1 MNLEDLKTQGL
12 AFFEVNE
19 HITLVQGDGRGRNP
33 YCSAVLIQDQT
44 TALIDSGI
52 GHGPLRAL
60 LAAVKVDVLIN
71 SHSHP
76 DHLGG
81 NWIAAEQ
88 GCRILV
94 PQQAY
99 ATIGSAER
107 LALRFMGP
115 ARAAEWIAQYV
126 PLTGYRDFKPDGWFS
141 DGQTLDFGRTKL
153 TAIYAPGHLD
163 DHYCFLDAAT
173 GILMSSD
180 IDLSPY
186 GPWYGNRESDL
197 QLLRESLAL
206 VSDLEANVIVPSHAR
221 PVKGAHVAK
230 RLKAYSATLDER
242 ERLIESLLPP
252 EPFSAASLAR
262 LTPISGPLALSDS
275 LTLEWETEMVRKHL
289 EEMVQ
294 AGKLVNSGQLYSLN

>member
-1 MNLEDLKTQGL
+1 
-12 AFFEVNE
+12 
-19 HITLVQGDGRGRNP
+19 
-33 YCSAVLIQDQT
+33 
-44 TALIDSGI
+44 
-52 GHGPLRAL
+52 
-60 LAAVKVDVLIN
+60 
-71 SHSHP
+71 
-76 DHLGG
+76 
-81 NWIAAEQ
+81 
-88 GCRILV
+88 
-94 PQQAY
+94 
-99 ATIGSAER
+99 
-107 LALRFMGP
+107 
-115 ARAAEWIAQYV
+115 
-126 PLTGYRDFKPDGWFS
+126 
-141 DGQTLDFGRTKL
+141 
-153 TAIYAPGHLD
+153 
-163 DHYCFLDAAT
+163 
-173 GILMSSD
+173 MSSD

-197 QLLRESLAL
+197 HLLRESLAL

-289 EEMVQ
+289 EEMVL